1 MHTRCCDQ
9 PICTEC
15 FVQIKRA
22 DATPTHLES
31 EPAACPFCMEQNLGC
46 VYVQPT
52 PQRPHL
58 HDSAHQSGSAF
69 SATSDSSIPTTSSA
83 KAPEA
88 PKPRRKSF
96 AHTDPEVVTT
106 DQLHPDWEA
115 KLEAIKATVA
125 RRSNRRIVFRQ
136 VGDRLIPVG
145 VTSGRAG
152 DGANAT
158 MSTAQLPPGF
168 MAQVAAAMDAN
179 NAAAGGSSSGRR
191 AARRRNQGESLRGW
205 SECHAGTA
213 NCS

>member
-31 EPAACPFCMEQNLGC
+31 EPAACPFCMEPNLGC

-52 PQRPHL
+52 PQRPNL
-58 HDSAHQSGSAF
+58 QDTAHHSGSAF
-69 SATSDSSIPTTSSA
+69 SATSDSSTPPA
-83 KAPEA
+83 RAPA
-88 PKPRRKSF
+88 PAKPRRKSF
-96 AHTDPEVVTT
+96 AHTDPDVVTT

-158 MSTAQLPPGF
+158 MTTQQLPPGF

-179 NAAAGGSSSGRR
+179 NSAAGGSSSGRR
-191 AARRRNQGESLRGW
+191 AARRRNQGESTTLEPHPARPRPKTGL
-205 SECHAGTA
+205 
-213 NCS
+213 